1 MNMASTFDAPY
12 SRYEMNRLV
21 RNILTR
27 HGVDLESITISCTAG
42 FVYLY
47 GLLKKATK
55 PDLRPTDVN
64 VIFREIESVPMVRG
78 IEANLENWIISGSEG
93 AGDWS
98 VVPTT
103 HDLRPTASSGE
114 PEDHRISDVEGIS
127 DVLEDIKKK

>member
-1 MNMASTFDAPY
+1 MASTFDAPY

-64 VIFREIESVPMVRG
+64 VIFREIEGVPMVRG

-98 VVPTT
+98 VVPTA

-114 PEDHRISDVEGIS
+114 SEDHRISDVEGIS